1 MLKKLTKSIARDA
14 AQKLANKF
22 YDEPIKKALL
32 EYNNLSKE
40 IYDKYVPNTVLSI
53 CTEYKKLF
61 TFSKNYYV
69 ISESDPNNDIEMNT
83 EDDHIIYN
91 LPNIVISNED
101 YAECKSAYKLLY
113 KLRDAKSEYINK
125 VSDVLFALSSFK
137 RISENFPE
145 ALPYINFSSVT
156 SIIPNYSNLRNP
168 FKN

>member
-14 AQKLANKF
+14 AQKLADEF
-22 YDEPIKKALL
+22 YNEPIKKALL

-69 ISESDPNNDIEMNT
+69 ISESDPNNDIEMSTVN
-83 EDDHIIYN
+83 DHVIYN
-91 LPNIVISNED
+91 LPDISISKED
-101 YAECKSAYKLLY
+101 FTKCKSAYKKLW
-113 KLRDAKSEYINK
+113 KLRDAKSAYVDNAC
-125 VSDVLFALSSFK
+125 DALFALSSFT

-156 SIIPNYSNLRNP
+156 SIIPNYNNLRNP

>member
-156 SIIPNYSNLRNP
+156 SIIPNYNNLRNP